1 MSQSQK
7 MRATL
12 KKLVIPS
19 LLDRGFVGE
28 YPHYKKIY
36 DDRIELLSFETN
48 KWGNSFTVEVSTLF
62 LPSSK
67 RDNNF
72 SDSKN
77 KDYDNATVWDTNY
90 RYRLRGMFDGW
101 FYYTDVYEEN
111 IFSKPTYNAVS
122 ETKAKTY
129 AHQCYEKL
137 VQKADDE
144 VYAKVCAEVNKQM
157 ENAYKWWE
165 LFYKNKRL
173 KIKLMELIDE
183 KRRNKKFKHL
193 F

>member
-7 MRATL
+7 MKSAL
-12 KKLVIPS
+12 NKLVIPK
-19 LLDRGFVGE
+19 LLERGFEGK

-48 KWGNSFTVEVSTLF
+48 KWGNSFTVEISTVF

-67 RDNNF
+67 RNNNF
-72 SDSKN
+72 CDSKN

-90 RYRLRGMFDGW
+90 RFRLKGMFDGW

-129 AHQCYEKL
+129 VPQRHEKF

-144 VYAKVCAEVNKQM
+144 LYAKICDEVNRQM
-157 ENAYKWWE
+157 EEAYKWWDS
-165 LFYKNKRL
+165 FNKNPKRTIRHERL
-173 KIKLMELIDE
+173 KERLLWIKRFI
-183 KRRNKKFKHL
+183 
-193 F
+193 

>member
-7 MRATL
+7 MRSAL
-12 KKLVIPS
+12 NKLVIPK
-19 LLDRGFVGE
+19 LLERGFEGK

-36 DDRIELLSFETN
+36 DDRIELLVFDTN
-48 KWGNSFTVEVSTLF
+48 NWGNSFIVEISTVF

-67 RDNNF
+67 RKNNF

-77 KDYDNATVWDTNY
+77 KDYDNATVWDTNL
-90 RYRLRGMFDGW
+90 RYRLKGMFDGW
-101 FYYTDVYEEN
+101 FYYTDVYQSTTNPE
-111 IFSKPTYNAVS
+111 FFNAVS

-129 AHQCYEKL
+129 VPTRYEKL

-144 VYAKVCAEVNKQM
+144 IYVKVCEEVNKQM

-165 LFYKNKRL
+165 LFYKNKRF
-173 KIKLMELIDE
+173 KIKLMEFIDE
-183 KRRNKKFKHL
+183 KRLN
-193 F
+193 